1 MKVRGVYVALL
12 LAPTLALAQNNP
24 LTGFFRS
31 ITGALSGSAKP
42 APPTPTSTLGIRGM
56 DDTSAAAPA
65 AAGAEAPAGDT
76 RLLESWAV
84 GRTEAES
91 AAARRGL
98 SARVVELAGAS
109 AQATKPAPAPSPPGA
124 TPGVLP

>member
-31 ITGALSGSAKP
+31 ITGALSGPAKP
-42 APPTPTSTLGIRGM
+42 APAAPTTTLGIRGM

-65 AAGAEAPAGDT
+65 AAATEAPAGDT

-109 AQATKPAPAPSPPGA
+109 AQATKPAPASAPPGA

>member
-1 MKVRGVYVALL
+1 MKIRGLYLALL
-12 LAPTLALAQNNP
+12 LAPTVVLAQGNP
-24 LTGFFRS
+24 LSGFLRS
-31 ITGALSGSAKP
+31 ITGVLSGPAKP
-42 APPTPTSTLGIRGM
+42 APQTPTSTLGIRGM
-56 DDTSAAAPA
+56 DDASAAAPA
-65 AAGAEAPAGDT
+65 VSAEAPAGDGHA

-98 SARVVELAGAS
+98 SARVVELA
-109 AQATKPAPAPSPPGA
+109 ATTT

>member
-1 MKVRGVYVALL
+1 MRVRGVHLALL
-12 LAPTLALAQNNP
+12 LAPTLVLAQSNP

-31 ITGALSGSAKP
+31 ITGALGGTTKP
-42 APPTPTSTLGIRGM
+42 APQTPTATLGIRGM
-56 DDTSAAAPA
+56 DDASAAAP
-65 AAGAEAPAGDT
+65 AAGAEAPAADI

-98 SARVVELAGAS
+98 SARVVELAGAPAS
-109 AQATKPAPAPSPPGA
+109 KPAPAPAGPAAPAPG
-124 TPGVLP
+124 GLP

>member
-1 MKVRGVYVALL
+1 MKVRRMYVLL
-12 LAPTLALAQNNP
+12 LLVPTLALAQNNP

-31 ITGALSGSAKP
+31 ITGALGGPAKP
-42 APPTPTSTLGIRGM
+42 APPPPTSTLGIRGM
-56 DDTSAAAPA
+56 DDASAAAPA
-65 AAGAEAPAGDT
+65 AAADAPAGDA

-98 SARVVELAGAS
+98 SARAVELATAEPP
-109 AQATKPAPAPSPPGA
+109 KPATPSP
-124 TPGVLP
+124 TPGGRQ